1 MTDVSVGDYPGKS
14 TISFLTI
21 LDMDPNDPTCI
32 YSVLLFISKQ
42 AEHLNIETPVI
53 TFDQPLWL
61 KALVNAKLMQIV
73 LILGGFHLMMS
84 FLGSIG
90 SGLKD
95 ALQTIYGR
103 NTVEHMISGKAV
115 SRALRGHFLTESALT
130 TKLLRDFLLHDD
142 VQTEVT
148 KENNA
153 EKCEILEVEVTEKD
167 ELVNSEIY
175 PEFVKDTNEWMKCLE
190 SELTK
195 LDVEELKV
203 VVTSAMH
210 DTNTVDFMSNSK
222 EIKVLA
228 EHKQYLKDKLS
239 AISRTAKLWIQHLD
253 YIQVLKL
260 FIRAERTGNWSLHI
274 VALSKMINVFAAT
287 GHINYAKCARVH
299 LQNMLEARTK
309 FPWVYSNF
317 SEHGYHTVRRSDKYW
332 AGL

>member
-1 MTDVSVGDYPGKS
+1 MGCISSTTYNGENAPQRNLKPTPRQPRKSVNEVTKGKGIPLVEYIPPLNSGLSKIYLRSLLELQNPHILPCNVSLDMLWHLSYLTNSLRPNWSGLMTDVSVGDYPGKS
-14 TISFLTI
+14 TIYFLPI

-32 YSVLLFISKQ
+32 YSDLLFISKQ
-42 AEHLNIETPVI
+42 AEFLNIETHVI

-61 KALVNAKLMQIV
+61 KALDIFNAKLMQIV

-84 FLGSIG
+84 FLGSIDSLMKG
-90 SGLKD
+90 SGLKN

-130 TKLLRDFLLHDD
+130 TKLLRDFLLHDV

-153 EKCEILEVEVTEKD
+153 EDCEILEVEVTEKH
-167 ELVNSEIY
+167 ELGNSEIY
-175 PEFVKDTNEWMKCLE
+175 PEFFKDMNEWMKCLE

-222 EIKVLA
+222 E
-228 EHKQYLKDKLS
+228 
-239 AISRTAKLWIQHLD
+239 
-253 YIQVLKL
+253 
-260 FIRAERTGNWSLHI
+260 
-274 VALSKMINVFAAT
+274 
-287 GHINYAKCARVH
+287 
-299 LQNMLEARTK
+299 
-309 FPWVYSNF
+309 YSPKTYN
-317 SEHGYHTVRRSDKYW
+317 T
-332 AGL
+332 